1 MENTLKNRKLAIEEA
16 YAKRPQRWW
25 LYTLLVLIVASLFAW
40 SASGID
46 FKGIQEKGALIAR
59 SILTGL
65 IKPDTN
71 ILFTFEKTGVPFLIL
86 ETMAIAFLGTVM
98 GALLAI
104 PFAFLAAE
112 TVVPRGVAF
121 VVRGIILL
129 IRTIPSMV
137 WALVLVR
144 VTGPGAFCGVMTQA
158 VASIG
163 MLSKMFINAI
173 EDIDTKI
180 LESLD
185 AAGCTTFQKVRYGI
199 FPQLTA
205 NFVSTTIYRFDI
217 NIKDATTLGIVGAGG
232 IGSPLLQAIGT
243 SRWNMVGAYLLGL
256 VLMMLLI
263 EYFSTRIRSRLAHG
277 KR

>member
-1 MENTLKNRKLAIEEA
+1 MDNRTLTIQEA
-16 YAKRPQRWW
+16 YAKRPRLWW
-25 LYTLLVLIVASLFAW
+25 LYTLLVLIVAALFAW
-40 SASGID
+40 SAMGVEFRGIS
-46 FKGIQEKGALIAR
+46 EKGSDVAR
-59 SILTGL
+59 SILLGI
-65 IKPDTN
+65 IKPDTSL
-71 ILFTFEKTGVPFLIL
+71 LFTLDKTGVPFLIL
-86 ETMAIAFLGTVM
+86 ETMAIAFLGTIM

-104 PFAFLAAE
+104 PFSFLAAE
-112 TVVPRGVAF
+112 TVVPKSVAF

-129 IRTIPSMV
+129 IRTIPSVV
-137 WALVLVR
+137 WALVLIR

-158 VASIG
+158 IASIG

-205 NFVSTTIYRFDI
+205 NFISTTIYRFDI

-232 IGSPLLQAIGT
+232 IGAPLLQAIGT

-263 EYFSTRIRSRLAHG
+263 EYFSTRIRGKLARG
-277 KR
+277 EKG